1 MDAYEIDTFTLG
13 HNLILGTYF
22 AFTTLSTVGFGD
34 LYPKSNQERV
44 FCALILLTGVGIFST
59 FLGDF
64 TEILEK
70 YKAV

>member
-1 MDAYEIDTFTLG
+1 MTEFGLDDNTVS

-34 LYPKSNQERV
+34 LHPKSDSERV

-70 YKAV
+70 YKAI

>member
-1 MDAYEIDTFTLG
+1 MDYFEIDDNTVS

-34 LYPKSNQERV
+34 LHPKSDLERV
-44 FCALILLTGVGIFST
+44 FCVVILVMGVSIFSI

-64 TEILEK
+64 QEIIL
-70 YKAV
+70 